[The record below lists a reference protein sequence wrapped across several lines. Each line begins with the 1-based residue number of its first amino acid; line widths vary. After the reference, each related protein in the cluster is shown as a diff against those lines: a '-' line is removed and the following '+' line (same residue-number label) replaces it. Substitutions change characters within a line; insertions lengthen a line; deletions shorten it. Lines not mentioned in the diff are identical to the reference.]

1 MHLEFFS
8 LDTIQE
14 WIQQYGYWIVFFGI
28 MLENAGIPL
37 PGETITIVGGFLSG
51 NGELNYSLVL
61 LCAVLGA
68 TLGDSI
74 GYWLGRW
81 GGLAI
86 FEKVGQLFRM
96 PSNEIDLARE
106 KFLGNADRAV
116 FFGRFVAILRV
127 FAGPMAGLSGMP
139 YPRFLFFNALGA
151 LVWGLITTGIAYF
164 AGTLIP
170 VEYLVSG
177 ALQLSL
183 IGLIVLIG
191 WLAIP
196 PFIKWFKQKY
206 WPTPSVPDEDMPA

>member
-1 MHLEFFS
+1 
-8 LDTIQE
+8 
-14 WIQQYGYWIVFFGI
+14 

-51 NGELNYSLVL
+51 NGELQYSLVL

-139 YPRFLFFNALGA
+139 YPRFLLFNASGA

-170 VEYLVSG
+170 IEYLVSG
-177 ALQLSL
+177 ALRLSL
-183 IGLIVLIG
+183 IGLIAVIMWFALPPSLK
-191 WLAIP
+191 WL
-196 PFIKWFKQKY
+196 KQKY
-206 WPTPSVPDEDMPA
+206 FPTPPVQDEDLKA